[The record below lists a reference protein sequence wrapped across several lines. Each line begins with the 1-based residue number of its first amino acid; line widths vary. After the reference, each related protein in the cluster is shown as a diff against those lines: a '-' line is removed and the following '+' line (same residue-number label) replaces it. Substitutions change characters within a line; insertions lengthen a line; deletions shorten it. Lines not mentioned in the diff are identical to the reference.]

1 MDQRFRIIGAS
12 GLSKS
17 GAMNL
22 TVEKNVKESEVE
34 IQDISGFMKVTHLLD
49 PISWLRGKYE
59 VEDVSGAVSFFKEVP
74 NEKIKEKL
82 NNSMNQAYVE
92 AVASYSLSK
101 LREGDVSPHFHY
113 FYGAFR
119 GISETYSYNISDVFA
134 SYRHCR
140 WFWDHQET
148 GIFELSV
155 DNEESLE
162 KEVLEAI
169 FEPPSTLHS
178 ETSSNADDETEELDS
193 IDGPLAATAVELESL
208 STTSMESVS
217 YKDDE
222 DVTDEDASEAGDD
235 DDDEDDSDDDSEN
248 DSLNV
253 LAKIHNFPVMVLF
266 TESSEGTMDSLLENF
281 DEVGAKPNTKKWDEI
296 WLAWVFQIISA
307 LCVVQAMFGF
317 SHNDLHTNNIVWI
330 KTDIKFLHY
339 RSRDGTTWKIPTYGK
354 LFRIID
360 FGRAIFWVNKKLFC
374 SDDFSEGNDAADQY
388 NFGPL
393 KTDDFSP
400 EVHPN
405 PSFDLCRLAVSLFE
419 GLFPVEPLIKKGA
432 LILSA
437 EPGLKVKETESD
449 LYNLLWSWMID
460 EDGCNVM
467 MEPNGKE
474 RYPDF
479 DLYKVIAAKVH
490 EAVPSEQITRPI
502 FDKFRVSKNGVG
514 KAKVYNL
521 FC

>member
-1 MDQRFRIIGAS
+1 
-12 GLSKS
+12 
-17 GAMNL
+17 
-22 TVEKNVKESEVE
+22 
-34 IQDISGFMKVTHLLD
+34 
-49 PISWLRGKYE
+49 
-59 VEDVSGAVSFFKEVP
+59 
-74 NEKIKEKL
+74 
-82 NNSMNQAYVE
+82 
-92 AVASYSLSK
+92 
-101 LREGDVSPHFHY
+101 
-113 FYGAFR
+113 
-119 GISETYSYNISDVFA
+119 
-134 SYRHCR
+134 
-140 WFWDHQET
+140 
-148 GIFELSV
+148 
-155 DNEESLE
+155 
-162 KEVLEAI
+162 
-169 FEPPSTLHS
+169 
-178 ETSSNADDETEELDS
+178 
-193 IDGPLAATAVELESL
+193 
-208 STTSMESVS
+208 MESVS
-217 YKDDE
+217 YKDEKDKDASETGDDE
-222 DVTDEDASEAGDD
+222 DASEAGDDEDASEAGDD
-235 DDDEDDSDDDSEN
+235 DSEDE
-248 DSLNV
+248 SLNV
-253 LAKIHNFPVMVLF
+253 LAKINNFPVMLLF

-281 DEVGAKPNTKKWDEI
+281 DEVGAKPGTKKWDEI

-330 KTDIKFLHY
+330 KTDIKFLFY
-339 RSRDGTTWKIPTYGK
+339 RSRDGTTWKVPTHGK

-360 FGRAIFWVNKKLFC
+360 FGRAIFWINKKLFC

-393 KTDDFSP
+393 KIDDFSP

-432 LILSA
+432 MILSA
-437 EPGLKVKETESD
+437 EPGLKVRETESD

-460 EDGCNVM
+460 EDGRNVM

-502 FDKFRVSKNGVG
+502 FDRFRTSKNSVG